1 MKTKIFTM
9 LLTLFFIWVNVY
21 SQEVDITKHPGYID
35 LEKIEIPESA
45 GEITDISLGPAM
57 LRMFKSFG
65 DDEKMSGE
73 MNGLLSIRVKSFEI
87 NSELTKKIE
96 PIINEIQAKLEKDKW
111 EQLVRVKD
119 RDERTIISMKYD
131 KEKPVGLLIMSYK
144 PYHEVTFANIVGY
157 IDIEEIARMGLGFR
171 DSMLDSLEEFD
182 DFDKDFDEEFEED
195 EEDFNFDK

>member
-9 LLTLFFIWVNVY
+9 LLTLLFIWVNVH
-21 SQEVDITKHPGYID
+21 SQEIDITKHPGYID
-35 LEKIEIPESA
+35 LEKIKIPESA

-96 PIINEIQAKLEKDKW
+96 SIINEIQAKLDKEKW
-111 EQLVRVKD
+111 EQLIRVKD
-119 RDERTIISMKYD
+119 RDERTIISMKY
-131 KEKPVGLLIMSYK
+131 EKDRPVGLLIMSYK
-144 PYHEVTFANIVGY
+144 PLREVTFANIVGY
-157 IDIEEIARMGLGFR
+157 IDIEKIARMGLGFSN
-171 DSMLDSLEEFD
+171 SMLDSLE
-182 DFDKDFDEEFEED
+182 DFDDFDEEFE
-195 EEDFNFDK
+195 